1 MKAIEQYFHYVVS
14 TCNMLVCGYCIQKCW
29 YSHLVSMSCT
39 SFTASLTS
47 SFDSS
52 SLKWQITK
60 YFHYQGL
67 KCLAYHFA
75 IEQNTSLIHAYL
87 LFSLFA
93 SSFLWALSFPLD
105 LKYSSL
111 QQNNQV
117 TRKFDHNY
125 FPWFVHCHNHIQNST
140 ANNDGCK
147 IFTWHGKLPRHQWCR
162 NSIHTCTWI
171 SQGRTVKILGHG
183 LKSTHWA

>member
-1 MKAIEQYFHYVVS
+1 M
-14 TCNMLVCGYCIQKCW
+14 QKCW
-29 YSHLVSMSCT
+29 YSHLGSVSCT

-52 SLKWQITK
+52 SLKWQITN
-60 YFHYQGL
+60 YFEFIIKLSNVWHITL
-67 KCLAYHFA
+67 LSNK
-75 IEQNTSLIHAYL
+75 TLIPTYL

-125 FPWFVHCHNHIQNST
+125 FPWCVHCHNHIQNST

-147 IFTWHGKLPRHQWCR
+147 IFTWHGKLLRHQWCR
-162 NSIHTCTWI
+162 NSILHEYLRVAQWKYQVMVLKVHTEHSKFHWGN
-171 SQGRTVKILGHG
+171 SEGLFEILQM
-183 LKSTHWA
+183 